1 MFKKVLSAVAAL
13 SFAFGFATQLSNIAA
28 NVSSV
33 CSYVCCDHDGD
44 GWSN

>member
-33 CSYVCCDHDGD
+33 SACCDHDGD
-44 GWSN
+44 VWSW